1 MNKIKACLSE
11 AKLNDYLNNTL
22 QGTEKKEV
30 EEHLKDCST
39 CLDKLVFAY
48 KTAIEFNNPGQ
59 KGVKNMKSLWK
70 KNLWLI
76 GSIIAFIL
84 SFIMPRYFIQAL
96 VASILMAIKWIFDSV
111 NARILITIYD
121 AWSKGDEKETSKI
134 LQGLNNRI
142 KF

>member
-1 MNKIKACLSE
+1 MNKLKICLSE

-22 QGTEKKEV
+22 QELEKKEV
-30 EEHLKDCST
+30 EEHLTGCNT

-48 KTAIEFNNPGQ
+48 KTAMEFNDSGR
-59 KGVKNMKSLWK
+59 KEVKNMKSLWK

-76 GSIIAFIL
+76 GSIIAFVL
-84 SFIMPRYFIQAL
+84 SFVMPRYFIHAL

-111 NARILITIYD
+111 NARILIMIYD
-121 AWSKGDEKETSKI
+121 AWSKGGEKEASKM